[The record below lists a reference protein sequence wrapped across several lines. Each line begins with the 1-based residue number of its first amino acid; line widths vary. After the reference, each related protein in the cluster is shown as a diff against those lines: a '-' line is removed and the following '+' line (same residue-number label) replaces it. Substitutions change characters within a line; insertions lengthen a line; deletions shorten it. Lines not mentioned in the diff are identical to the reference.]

1 MITIKQ
7 INSYISSFQWTL
19 MERGSILN
27 DKAWGCE
34 GGLDD
39 FFFAK
44 LQRGLQ

>member
-7 INSYISSFQWTL
+7 INSYISLLSVDIDG
-19 MERGSILN
+19 EGSILN